1 VSCIAD
7 SVGEENPGV
16 KWLCYVLGPKWSEF
30 YIISAPP
37 AKIDA
42 WKAAFETVVTSYR
55 MTK

>member
-1 VSCIAD
+1 MSCIAD

-37 AKIDA
+37 AKFDA